1 MYQGFSDFVVN
12 EVDFANPYDV
22 RMVKKFLNNFNI
34 DYIPYEAD
42 KTIILETTSG
52 ELVGTGS
59 CQNNV
64 LKLIAVDEKF
74 QGSNAFSTIV
84 STLSEELLP
93 IYKHVFVY
101 THPKNKDIFIG
112 LGFKLIAEALPYYS
126 LYEFG
131 FTNIKD
137 YQKYLRTKKRDGEKV
152 AAIVANC
159 NPFTNGHKYLIER
172 AAKENDVVYV
182 FVVEAELSVFPFKVR
197 WQLISEGTAHLKNVV
212 MVRSGDYL
220 VSEVSFPRYFLK
232 GKDGEEVTAN
242 QAKLDLNIFTD
253 HVAPVLGITRRYVG
267 TENYCMTTATYNE
280 QMKQVLPEKGLEVV
294 EVKRKAVHETDFI
307 SASAVRKAI
316 TDDKWELVEEKV
328 PETTFNFLKSKEAE
342 NIIRKIKI
350 NNSRH

>member
-22 RMVKKFLNNFNI
+22 RMVKKFLDKFNI

-52 ELVGTGS
+52 EMVGTGS
-59 CQNNV
+59 CKNNV
-64 LKLIAVDEKF
+64 LKLIAVDPKF

-84 STLSEELLP
+84 STISEELLP

-101 THPKNKDIFIG
+101 THPKNKDIFMG
-112 LGFKLIAEALPYYS
+112 LGFKLIAEAPPYYS

-137 YQKYLRTKKRDGEKV
+137 YQKYLSSKKKDGQKV

-159 NPFTNGHKYLIER
+159 NPFTNGHKYLIEK
-172 AAKENDVVYV
+172 ASEENDVVYV

-197 WQLISEGTAHLKNVV
+197 WKLINEGTAHLKNVV
-212 MVRSGDYL
+212 IVRSGDYL

-232 GKDGEEVTAN
+232 GEDGDQITAN
-242 QAKLDLNIFTD
+242 QAKLDLTIFAN
-253 HVAPVLGITRRYVG
+253 HVAPALGIKRRYVG
-267 TENYCMTTATYNE
+267 TENYCMTTAIYNRE
-280 QMKQVLPEKGLEVV
+280 MKKILPSKDIEVV
-294 EVKRKAVHETDFI
+294 EIKRKAVHETDFI

-316 TDDKWELVEEKV
+316 TEGHWDVVKEKV
-328 PETTFNFLKSKEAE
+328 PETTYNFLKSKEAE
-342 NIIRKIKI
+342 PIIRRIKI
-350 NNSRH
+350 NNARH

>member
-22 RMVKKFLNNFNI
+22 RMVKKFLEKFHI

-42 KTIILETTSG
+42 KTIILETSSG
-52 ELVGTGS
+52 EMVGTGS

-64 LKLIAVDEKF
+64 LKLIAVDPKF

-84 STLSEELLP
+84 STLSEDLLP
-93 IYKHVFVY
+93 VFKHVFVY

-137 YQKYLRTKKRDGEKV
+137 YQKYLKSKKKNGQKV

-159 NPFTNGHKYLIER
+159 NPFTNGHKYLIEK
-172 AAKENDVVYV
+172 ASEENDVVYV

-197 WQLISEGTAHLKNVV
+197 WKLINEGTKHLKNVV
-212 MVRSGDYL
+212 LIRSGDYL

-232 GKDGEEVTAN
+232 GEDGDEVTAN
-242 QAKLDLNIFTD
+242 QAKLDLTIFAN
-253 HVAPVLGITRRYVG
+253 HVAPTLGITRRYVG
-267 TENYCMTTATYNE
+267 TENYCMTTAIYNE
-280 QMKQVLPEKGLEVV
+280 QMKKVLPEKGLEVV

-316 TDDKWELVEEKV
+316 TDDQWDLVKEKV
-328 PETTFNFLKSKEAE
+328 PETTYNFLNSKEAE
-342 NIIRKIKI
+342 SIIRRIKI
-350 NNSRH
+350 NNARH

>member
-22 RMVKKFLNNFNI
+22 RMVRKFLDKFHI
-34 DYIPYEAD
+34 DYIPYETD

-52 ELVGTGS
+52 EMVGTGS
-59 CQNNV
+59 YKNNV
-64 LKLIAVDEKF
+64 LKCIAVDPKF

-101 THPKNKDIFIG
+101 THPKNKEIFIG
-112 LGFKLIAEALPYYS
+112 LGFKLIAEAPPYYS

-131 FTNIKD
+131 FSNIKD
-137 YQKYLRTKKRDGEKV
+137 YKKYLSSKKKSGKKI

-159 NPFTNGHKYLIER
+159 NPFTNGHLYLIEK
-172 AAKENDVVYV
+172 ASEENDVVYI
-182 FVVEAELSVFPFKVR
+182 FVVEAELSVFPFTVR
-197 WQLISEGTAHLKNVV
+197 WKLIKEGTAHLKNVV
-212 MVRSGDYL
+212 IIRSGDYL

-232 GKDGEEVTAN
+232 GENPDEITAN
-242 QAKLDLNIFTD
+242 QAKLDLTIFAD
-253 HVAPVLGITRRYVG
+253 HVAPALGIKRRYVG
-267 TENYCMTTATYNE
+267 TENYCMTTAIYNRE
-280 QMKQVLPEKGLEVV
+280 MKKLLPEKGLEVV

-316 TDDKWELVEEKV
+316 TDDQWELVKEKV
-328 PETTFNFLKSKEAE
+328 PATTYDFLRSKEAE
-342 NIIRKIKI
+342 AIIRRIKI